1 MNFIEQEIA
10 KTKRRRT
17 LKKGAVILLLVILGG
32 LAVVGIL
39 SLTGQYAVPS
49 DVAVIRIEGTVVSG
63 PGQSGGYTG
72 SEHIGSQIRRAADDP
87 LTRAI
92 VLRIDSGGGTPA
104 ASQEIVRDIIYAR
117 QKKPVVVSMGD
128 IATSGAYYIAAYA
141 DRIYSSPDT
150 VTGGIGVIWLFYDIS
165 RQLDEEGIE
174 IDAIKSGDKK
184 DMTSPYR
191 TLSPD
196 EEEYA
201 QEYVDAAFNRFY
213 QDISSQRNISRES
226 IQDGR
231 MIRGEDAINL
241 GLVDEFGNLH
251 DAIAGAR
258 IMARSR

>member
-1 MNFIEQEIA
+1 MNFIEKEIA
-10 KTKRRRT
+10 KAKRRRT
-17 LKKGAVILLLVILGG
+17 LKKGAVILLLIILGG
-32 LAVVGIL
+32 LALVGIL
-39 SLTGQYAVPS
+39 SLTSTYTGSA
-49 DVAVIRIEGTVVSG
+49 DIAVIRIEGTVVSG
-63 PGQSGGYTG
+63 TVQSGGYIG

-104 ASQEIVRDIIYAR
+104 ASQEIVRDIIYAK
-117 QKKPVVVSMGD
+117 QKKPVVASMGD

-150 VTGGIGVIWLFYDIS
+150 VTGGIGVIWFFYDTS
-165 RQLDEEGIE
+165 RQLEEEGIE
-174 IDAIKSGDKK
+174 IDVVKSGDKK

-191 TLSPD
+191 TLSPE

-201 QEYVDAAFNRFY
+201 QEYVDSAFSRFY
-213 QDISSQRNISRES
+213 GDISSQRNISRES
-226 IQDGR
+226 IEDGR
-231 MIRGEDAINL
+231 VIRGEEAISL

-258 IMARSR
+258 MLARGR

>member
-1 MNFIEQEIA
+1 MNFIEKEIA
-10 KTKRRRT
+10 KAKRRRK
-17 LKKGAVILLLVILGG
+17 LRKGAVILLLIILGG

-39 SLTGQYAVPS
+39 SLAGPYAGTP
-49 DVAVIRIEGTVVSG
+49 DIAVIRIEGTVVSG
-63 PGQSGGYTG
+63 TVQSGGYAG
-72 SEHIGSQIRRAADDP
+72 SEYIGSQIRRAADDP

-104 ASQEIVRDIIYAR
+104 ASQEIVRDIIYAK

-141 DRIYSSPDT
+141 DRIYASPDT
-150 VTGGIGVIWLFYDIS
+150 ITGGIGVIWLFYDIS
-165 RQLDEEGIE
+165 GQLEEEGIE
-174 IDAIKSGDKK
+174 IDAVKSGDKK

-196 EEEYA
+196 EEGYA
-201 QEYVDAAFNRFY
+201 QEFVDAAFSRFY
-213 QDISSQRNISRES
+213 EDISSQRNISRES

-231 MIRGEDAINL
+231 VIRGEDAISL

-258 IMARSR
+258 MLARGR